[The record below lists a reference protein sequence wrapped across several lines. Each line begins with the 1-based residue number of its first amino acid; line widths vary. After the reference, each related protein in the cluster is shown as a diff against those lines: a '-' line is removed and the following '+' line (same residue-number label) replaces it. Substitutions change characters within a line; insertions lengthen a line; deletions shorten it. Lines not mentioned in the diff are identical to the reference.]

1 MFRKIPIKDIELYYT
16 ILENGN
22 IIDNETH
29 EYVKYHI
36 NHDGYYAVYFK
47 HLKSSF
53 LVHRI
58 IISKFIPN
66 EFDIELL
73 VNHKDLN
80 KLNNNITNLE
90 WVTSKENMIH
100 YVNNIN
106 RPIKHK
112 HNLLS
117 DDDIIGCYCDF

>member
-36 NHDGYYAVYFK
+36 NHDGYYSVYFK

-58 IISKFIPN
+58 IISKFIPT
-66 EFDIELL
+66 I
-73 VNHKDLN
+73 
-80 KLNNNITNLE
+80 
-90 WVTSKENMIH
+90 VTGI
-100 YVNNIN
+100 YNIN
-106 RPIKHK
+106 QVS
-112 HNLLS
+112 LLS
-117 DDDIIGCYCDF
+117 IEAIKIFKS